1 MITIKEIFED
11 IEKNG
16 GFTPSRRVRDI
27 ATMYPDKVAFRDKR
41 FGIWNESTYDC
52 LLYTSPSPRDDL

>member
-41 FGIWNESTYDC
+41 FGIWNESTY
-52 LLYTSPSPRDDL
+52 

>member
-27 ATMYPDKVAFRDKR
+27 ATMYPDKVAFRDKDLVYGMKALMKL
-41 FGIWNESTYDC
+41 FGTKHNM
-52 LLYTSPSPRDDL
+52 LVMH